1 MVKEQSTNPQ
11 TLQQSNNSTNQQINK
26 QTNKRTSRQINQ
38 STNQPINKQTN
49 KSTNKQTNQST
60 NQSTNQQT
68 NKPANQQT
76 NQPTYLPTYL
86 YIHTSNQA
94 ISCGRSRRKLTTF
107 STVLTNF
114 LTCDKDFYRS
124 SSKDL
129 RLDNWAT
136 KAPLISTAINQQI
149 TPLTGP
155 RS

>member
-26 QTNKRTSRQINQ
+26 QTNK
-38 STNQPINKQTN
+38 
-49 KSTNKQTNQST
+49 QTNQST
-60 NQSTNQQT
+60 NQSINQPTNQQT
-68 NKPANQQT
+68 NQQINQQT
-76 NQPTYLPTYL
+76 NEPVNKSINQQTNKQTSKPTNKPTYLPTYL